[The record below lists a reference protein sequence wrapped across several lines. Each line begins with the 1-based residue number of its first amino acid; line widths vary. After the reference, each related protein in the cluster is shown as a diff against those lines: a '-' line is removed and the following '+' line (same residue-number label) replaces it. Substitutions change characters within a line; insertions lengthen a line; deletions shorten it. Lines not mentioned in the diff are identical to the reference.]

1 MLVEASHSNMLA
13 LQYYASFPSSPLPS
27 LDRRLHSCR
36 TLSRTG
42 ISVPVNGKRYNVE
55 YLEEHGAGRSSVEQ
69 RSSRDPGPF
78 QVCVAAGATD
88 LILKLRSW

>member
-1 MLVEASHSNMLA
+1 MPVSHPRHYQAWTEGFIHVGRLA
-13 LQYYASFPSSPLPS
+13 EPAYQYL
-27 LDRRLHSCR
+27 
-36 TLSRTG
+36 
-42 ISVPVNGKRYNVE
+42 VPVNGKRYNVE

-69 RSSRDPGPF
+69 RYSRDPGPF